1 MSEQKIAFMIQNKI
15 YLLNTN
21 HQFFRKSL
29 QFFRGPDYDI
39 SEEFEE
45 IKEKRRSKVE
55 MQGEKQSWN
64 WTFKQLMS
72 SSFLKPYSCVG
83 VLYILCDWSGFSAF
97 STYMVQ
103 ILKESGLSIDPR
115 IGPITIGSIR
125 LFFAG
130 NKTLLHTLFAF
141 SPLSSLCLNVI
152 SLKTIFFTYYYSSR
166 NYSIHCGKSQTQNNV
181 CDLPI
186 NLSIIHNCNL
196 CLFLFEGI

>member
-1 MSEQKIAFMIQNKI
+1 MSEQKVAFMIQNKI

-29 QFFRGPDYDI
+29 QFFRGPGYDI

-125 LFFAG
+125 LFYAG
-130 NKTLLHTLFAF
+130 KTLLHIVCIFPTFITVF
-141 SPLSSLCLNVI
+141 NVI

>member
-1 MSEQKIAFMIQNKI
+1 MSEQKVAFMIQNKI

-130 NKTLLHTLFAF
+130 KTLLHIVCIFPTFITVFECDIFKNYIFYSLLFF
-141 SPLSSLCLNVI
+141 
-152 SLKTIFFTYYYSSR
+152 
-166 NYSIHCGKSQTQNNV
+166 
-181 CDLPI
+181 
-186 NLSIIHNCNL
+186 
-196 CLFLFEGI
+196 

>member
-1 MSEQKIAFMIQNKI
+1 MSEQKVAFMIQNKI

-45 IKEKRRSKVE
+45 IKEKRQSKVE

-130 NKTLLHTLFAF
+130 KTLLHI
-141 SPLSSLCLNVI
+141 LC
-152 SLKTIFFTYYYSSR
+152 IFPT
-166 NYSIHCGKSQTQNNV
+166 SQ
-181 CDLPI
+181 
-186 NLSIIHNCNL
+186 
-196 CLFLFEGI
+196 

>member
-1 MSEQKIAFMIQNKI
+1 MSEQKVAFMIQNKI

-130 NKTLLHTLFAF
+130 NKTLLHIVCIFPFFITVFECDIFKNYIFYLLLFF
-141 SPLSSLCLNVI
+141 
-152 SLKTIFFTYYYSSR
+152 
-166 NYSIHCGKSQTQNNV
+166 
-181 CDLPI
+181 
-186 NLSIIHNCNL
+186 
-196 CLFLFEGI
+196 